1 MVELAIFMPMIAF
14 FGLACVQFA
23 VVFIAYVNVMNTTR
37 DAARW
42 IVVHANATDADNL
55 ALVRGRLPASISSG
69 ALTMTVEPA
78 CSSLTSGKCV
88 NRPSGTQLYVES
100 TYSITSHLFLPTS
113 FGYGSMVIRMPTSLP
128 AYRIYMQVEPT

>member
-1 MVELAIFMPMIAF
+1 MVELAIFMPLIAF

-42 IVVHANATDADNL
+42 IAVHAHATDADNL
-55 ALVRGRLPASISSG
+55 ALVRSRLPAAISS
-69 ALTMTVEPA
+69 ASLTMVVQPA
-78 CSSLTSGKCV
+78 CTSLSSGKCT
-88 NRPSGTQLYVES
+88 NRPVGTQIYVDS
-100 TYSITSHLFLPTS
+100 TYTITTHLFLPTS
-113 FGYGSMVIRMPTSLP
+113 FGYGSMIIRMPTSLP